1 MTRFLILAFLIAA
14 TAAPVAAQQSS
25 SSLLSAAAR
34 QEMEE
39 KIRRL
44 QAEVE
49 DMKALNN
56 SLNESLNTLTRQV
69 KAQNDAMKKFADAY
83 KIALSDYAR
92 KDDIEAVAK
101 SAREIERNR
110 KADQAQV
117 LKKFQELRQLILD
130 NPPKVIHIP
139 ASPRNDAKGRP
150 SRSDEPKG
158 AEHEVGKGQTLTAI
172 IAAFNDQL
180 KRDGRKARVT
190 LSQVKAANPGVNIDR
205 LVVGQKIFI
214 PIVD

>member
-1 MTRFLILAFLIAA
+1 MTRFLFLVFLIAA

-117 LKKFQELRQLILD
+117 VKKFQELRKLILD
-130 NPPKVIHIP
+130 NPPKVIHVP
-139 ASPRNDAKGRP
+139 ASPRKENMGRP

-158 AEHEVGKGQTLTAI
+158 VEHVVGKGQTLTAI
-172 IAAFNDQL
+172 IAAFNDEL
-180 KRDGRKARVT
+180 KRNGRKARVS

-205 LVVGQKIFI
+205 LIVGQKIFI
-214 PIVD
+214 PIID